1 MGADYPGF
9 SIRCGHL
16 EKSQNM
22 DATDLTTLWQCYK
35 KNKYIEDRNHLFQ
48 YYSEW
53 IRKITSVQFLRYGG
67 QLVDWADC
75 MQNAS
80 VALIESIDRFDI
92 DRGIPFEAYAHSRIK
107 GAIING
113 VTHFQRDK
121 RHGVVRESDR
131 EFLNEIRL
139 AENSEDVFDSFV
151 DSVIDLAFSK
161 MLDMASY
168 KFKEI
173 GANPLDVYM
182 SISEEEKVMRSVELL
197 TTDLQYVI
205 NAHYNHYLTFTQIA
219 EQLGVSRS
227 RVSQLH
233 RAALKKLRETYESN

>member
-1 MGADYPGF
+1 
-9 SIRCGHL
+9 
-16 EKSQNM
+16 M
-22 DATDLTTLWQCYK
+22 DTDLATLWQCYK
-35 KNKYIEDRNHLFQ
+35 ENKHFEERNRLFQ
-48 YYSEW
+48 YYSKW
-53 IRKITSVQFLRYGG
+53 IRKITSVQFSRYGG
-67 QLVDWADC
+67 QLVDWSDC

-80 VALIESIDRFDI
+80 IALIEAIERFDI
-92 DRGIPFEAYAHSRIK
+92 DRGIPFEAYAHTRIK

-113 VTHFQRDK
+113 VTHFQRNT
-121 RHGVVRESDR
+121 RHGVIRESDQ

-139 AENSEDVFDSFV
+139 SENSDEMFDSFV

-182 SISEEEKVMRSVELL
+182 SISEEEKVMHSVAMLPS
-197 TTDLQYVI
+197 DLQYII

-219 EQLGVSRS
+219 EQLDVSRS

-233 RAALKKLRETYESN
+233 RTALKKLRLAYESS